1 MATTLYMG
9 EQIGVGPYF
18 RHPHDVWESH
28 YKKTILPSL
37 PFVIAIGVCDCREVE
52 HPPLESDINASPFHL
67 SARGRPLPLTANLA
81 LGGHSRKVLV
91 VQERHCSQATLGI
104 WKIPTRFI
112 LQAEEI
118 AAVRVVKEET
128 GANSQ
133 FFAPIELANGLVEF
147 SPLVVVVMS
156 KSSLTH
162 GNKFAV
168 NLPQSS

>member
-9 EQIGVGPYF
+9 EQIGV
-18 RHPHDVWESH
+18 V
-28 YKKTILPSL
+28 TIL

-52 HPPLESDINASPFHL
+52 HPPLESDINASSFGLLDHVV
-67 SARGRPLPLTANLA
+67 LTSQVQSILE
-81 LGGHSRKVLV
+81 VLV
-91 VQERHCSQATLGI
+91 VQERHCSPATLGI

-162 GNKFAV
+162 GNRFAV